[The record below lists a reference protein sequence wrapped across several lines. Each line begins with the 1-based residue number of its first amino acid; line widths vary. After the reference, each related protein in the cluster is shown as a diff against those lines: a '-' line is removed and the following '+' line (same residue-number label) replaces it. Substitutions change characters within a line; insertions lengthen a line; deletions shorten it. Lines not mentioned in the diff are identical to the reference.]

1 MIVKT
6 QKKIKFINDCDAT
19 VDYNELENAIIW
31 YARNPVVSTKHIY
44 MHGNYPAVSI
54 HKEKIHIHILLMMY
68 WLDCML
74 PCNYFVHH
82 IDGNK
87 LNADQTNLS
96 LMFASVHQSQHN
108 KDKIL
113 SDNHRKK
120 ISENNRKRKGKRR
133 NYTKPISAKQVYD
146 LKIQGYS
153 FNKISQI
160 LNLDWGC
167 VKRRYNDYIHDNPNL
182 CRIEH
187 DSLCETETYKAGD
200 EQ

>member
-1 MIVKT
+1 MKVLVACEES
-6 QKKIKFINDCDAT
+6 QRVCAAFRERGHEAYSCD
-19 VDYNELENAIIW
+19 II
-31 YARNPVVSTKHIY
+31 
-44 MHGNYPAVSI
+44 
-54 HKEKIHIHILLMMY
+54 
-68 WLDCML
+68 
-74 PCNYFVHH
+74 
-82 IDGNK
+82 
-87 LNADQTNLS
+87 DQTNLS

-167 VKRRYNDYIHDNPNL
+167 VKRRYNDYIHDNPEL
-182 CRIEH
+182 LESDTKCAKELIKDIENWS
-187 DSLCETETYKAGD
+187 DVK
-200 EQ
+200 